1 MVKRIKTKSTTRV
14 HKTLH
19 RNRKFEQHEI
29 YYKSV
34 VNSCVPGGQAVLSLL
49 ITPYVEKKCLN
60 GDGEYSTNINK
71 TNNHLS
77 FQLLNRK
84 KTDAMDIQ
92 VLARMRINVAACNRV
107 MGYTIIQ

>member
-1 MVKRIKTKSTTRV
+1 MLQEGKQFFSYTNNA
-14 HKTLH
+14 L
-19 RNRKFEQHEI
+19 
-29 YYKSV
+29 
-34 VNSCVPGGQAVLSLL
+34 C
-49 ITPYVEKKCLN
+49 EKKRLN

-77 FQLLNRK
+77 SQLLNRK